1 MSNFGAAQT
10 QMLKLS
16 NWPLNCPV
24 LAPVLCT
31 VLLSNEWQLY
41 LWQGKKKSNSLS
53 VLQKTQPV
61 SLGRSFNLDVV
72 NVEMDQSCPY
82 EKLSFKML
90 ELFFSSKLDLGSYIV
105 DSVGK
110 NASKKIRALIHL
122 EKFLLRFLSTL

>member
-1 MSNFGAAQT
+1 MF
-10 QMLKLS
+10 
-16 NWPLNCPV
+16 
-24 LAPVLCT
+24 CT

-41 LWQGKKKSNSLS
+41 LWQGGKKLNSSS

-72 NVEMDQSCPY
+72 NVEMDQYFPY

-90 ELFFSSKLDLGSYIV
+90 ELFFSSKLDLGSCIV

-122 EKFLLRFLSTL
+122 

>member
-10 QMLKLS
+10 QMLMLS

-24 LAPVLCT
+24 LAPVFCT

-41 LWQGKKKSNSLS
+41 LWQGGKKLNSSS

-72 NVEMDQSCPY
+72 NVEMDQYFPY